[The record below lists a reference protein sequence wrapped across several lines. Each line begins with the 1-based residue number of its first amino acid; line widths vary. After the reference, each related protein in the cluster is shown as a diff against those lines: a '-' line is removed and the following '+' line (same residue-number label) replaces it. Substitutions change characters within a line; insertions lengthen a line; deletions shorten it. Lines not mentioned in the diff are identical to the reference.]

1 MINLANMKKT
11 LFIVFFIVICGSISS
26 QNITN
31 FTLTDTKGKT
41 HDLYSYLS
49 QKRAVVLDFFLA
61 TCGNCATFVPML
73 EQLYQDYGLNTEWVV
88 VLSMECSDTALSAV
102 EDWKTVN
109 GGTYPSIG
117 GPQAKSYWESNWKP
131 ILGGAFNQVITLIP
145 HPSGQ
150 PQNALID
157 YMNIGMVDPS
167 DMTQLRYSLTNN
179 GFHQGILNNDQER
192 NIHIY
197 PNPSK
202 GILNIKTNFEDL
214 QQIIIRNALGQ
225 TIKEFST
232 AGITKEAFQIDLSE
246 FGNGLYFVEVKGNDD
261 VFQTKII
268 LQ

>member
-1 MINLANMKKT
+1 MINLATMTKT
-11 LFIVFFIVICGSISS
+11 LFIVFFIVLCGSISS

-31 FTLTDTKGKT
+31 FTLTDTQGKT
-41 HDLYSYLS
+41 HDLHSYLS
-49 QKRAVVLDFFLA
+49 QKKAVVLDFFLA

-73 EQLYQDYGLNTEWVV
+73 EQLYQDYGQNTGWVIV
-88 VLSMECSDTALSAV
+88 ISMECSDTALSAV
-102 EDWKTVN
+102 DDWKTVN

-117 GPQAKSYWESNWKP
+117 GPQAKSYWENNWKP
-131 ILGGAFNQVITLIP
+131 VLGGAFNQVVTLIP

-167 DMTQLRYSLTNN
+167 DMTQLRYSLTSN
-179 GFHQGILNNDQER
+179 GFHIGLPENN
-192 NIHIY
+192 NKNTALIY

-202 GILNIKTNFEDL
+202 GLVNINSTIENL
-214 QQIIIRNALGQ
+214 QKIIVRNTMGQ
-225 TIKEFST
+225 SVKEFSVKNPQE
-232 AGITKEAFQIDLSE
+232 IIQIDLSGFNKE
-246 FGNGLYFVEVKGNDD
+246 LYFIELKSKSE